1 MILILFL
8 ILGLIWGFVRKG
20 RLANIGQADFKAWY
34 LFAVS
39 IILFLVLFGG
49 LAFEAEF
56 LKSET
61 TCYFLMLA
69 AYIVLLVGIMLN
81 LRGVNIWMIFMLIGA
96 MLNFAVIFLNY
107 GKMPYSQEALNIAGI
122 SDLSSPIKMIASD
135 SSSLN
140 YLGGIIPIPI
150 PFFEEVTSIG
160 SLFVGIGIFGT
171 VKNLLLGIVYVYDED
186 DFEDEEEDASEHV
199 YQDES
204 RNSAAAEAAAEAQP
218 LNKKGIKRKKRS
230 ASENDED
237 DDSYYEGEDSDE
249 FVFGKDYTLGNINI
263 NTADIPPEPAEPLS
277 DDEFLDMSTDFSEMP
292 PADNNVYQ
300 EPPADN
306 YSYQEPLPFTERTE
320 SRGSEDS
327 AEQVY
332 SNPLFEVP
340 QYDETFSTKEFE
352 PLKPDSDEEILY
364 AQTILPDSE
373 QDPENIVIEDS
384 DAMNSESSYSEEI
397 DKLSEEPEQEVFQAE
412 DVYEQQYQDTATDE
426 TDFLFEDI
434 LSTPSFADSSTLDG
448 FEDILSED
456 MVSFEEES
464 FQETDFTY
472 DEPAEEVSLDEI
484 IETVIT
490 SPLPRD
496 LSDGYS
502 NRASAEQDD
511 SDDDEYSEFNQEYD
525 EGYDEFSENQ
535 QSELFEDPY
544 AEINYG
550 KPTQPDYFDDEP
562 APVQESAAP
571 QTEAEEFDTSSPF
584 IISNGRIVENP
595 YYKFKRVSKTEPDS
609 QSFRQQNNTA
619 AGPRNP
625 SLRNSKPSFNIN
637 QQQLKKNSTDQ
648 HKNISE
654 IQKFEKVE
662 MKSGS
667 SPFKKPG
674 DDENS

>member
-8 ILGLIWGFVRKG
+8 ILGLIWGFARKG
-20 RLANIGQADFKAWY
+20 RLTNIGQADFKAWY

-61 TCYFLMLA
+61 ACYFLMLA
-69 AYIVLLVGIMLN
+69 AYIILLVGIMLN

-107 GKMPYSQEALNIAGI
+107 GKMPYSQEALNLAGI
-122 SDLSSPIKMIASD
+122 SELSSPIKMIASD

-160 SLFVGIGIFGT
+160 SVFVGIGIFGT

-186 DFEDEEEDASEHV
+186 EFEDEEDEPENADQSEI
-199 YQDES
+199 
-204 RNSAAAEAAAEAQP
+204 RNRAAAEETAEEKP

-230 ASENDED
+230 ASDNDDE

-263 NTADIPPEPAEPLS
+263 NTADMSPEPAEPLS
-277 DDEFLDMSTDFSEMP
+277 DDEFLDLSTDFTEMP
-292 PADNNVYQ
+292 PADSYSFQ
-300 EPPADN
+300 EPVA
-306 YSYQEPLPFTERTE
+306 FTERTE
-320 SRGSEDS
+320 IREPEK
-327 AEQVY
+327 APEQIY
-332 SNPLFEVP
+332 SNPLFEAP
-340 QYDETFSTKEFE
+340 IYDETFSTKEFE
-352 PLKPDSDEEILY
+352 PLKPDTGDLLQY
-364 AQTILPDSE
+364 GQTVFPDDSPV
-373 QDPENIVIEDS
+373 PENIVIDDS
-384 DAMNSESSYSEEI
+384 GELNSESSYSEEI
-397 DKLSEEPEQEVFQAE
+397 DRLSEEPEQESFPAE
-412 DVYEQQYQDTATDE
+412 DVYVQPNQDTDSDTSD
-426 TDFLFEDI
+426 LFEDI
-434 LSTPSFADSSTLDG
+434 VSTPSFMDSSTLEG

-456 MVSFEEES
+456 MIMFDEESFEES
-464 FQETDFTY
+464 TYTY
-472 DEPAEEVSLDEI
+472 DEPVEEISLDEI

-490 SPLPRD
+490 SPLPTD
-496 LSDGYS
+496 SSDGYS
-502 NRASAEQDD
+502 NRASAEQQ
-511 SDDDEYSEFNQEYD
+511 DDDYDDDDDDDNEFNEEYD
-525 EGYDEFSENQ
+525 EGYDEISD
-535 QSELFEDPY
+535 ELRNELYEDPY
-544 AEINYG
+544 SASG
-550 KPTQPDYFDDEP
+550 FAKPTQPDYFDDEP

-595 YYKFKRVSKTEPDS
+595 YYKFKRVSKTDPES
-609 QSFRQQNNTA
+609 QSFRQQNNIA
-619 AGPRNP
+619 SGPRNP
-625 SLRNSKPSFNIN
+625 SLRNSKPSFNIK
-637 QQQLKKNSTDQ
+637 QQQLKKNSPDQ
-648 HKNISE
+648 LKNESE
-654 IQKFEKVE
+654 AQKFEKVE

-674 DDENS
+674 DDGNN